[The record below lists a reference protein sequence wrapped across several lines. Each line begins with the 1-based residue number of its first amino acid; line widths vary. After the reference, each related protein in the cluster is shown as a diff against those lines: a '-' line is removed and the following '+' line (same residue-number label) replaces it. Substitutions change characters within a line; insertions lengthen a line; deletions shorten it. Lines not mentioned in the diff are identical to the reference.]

1 LLRFSIRPLPIYL
14 VVVVVL
20 GCFLVWL
27 LHANLSPIASSIEQT
42 AENDDDDED
51 EKDRERASN

>member
-1 LLRFSIRPLPIYL
+1 
-14 VVVVVL
+14 
-20 GCFLVWL
+20 LVWL